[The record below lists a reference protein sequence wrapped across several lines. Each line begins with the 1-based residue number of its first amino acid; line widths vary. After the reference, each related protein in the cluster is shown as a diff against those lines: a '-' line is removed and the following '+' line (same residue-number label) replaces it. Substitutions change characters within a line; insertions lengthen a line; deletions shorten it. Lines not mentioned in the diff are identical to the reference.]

1 MSAILHST
9 TGGKW
14 GQSSFFCFFCD
25 SPEILN
31 CLSCLDTDQQC
42 GFRRGT
48 RLADNIRFSFSQFSV
63 GLQRKKKISLW
74 HRHPPNSRQSDTMW
88 EHYSAPTRPFRT
100 FQNKAVVSSNC
111 AQRPAPPSCCLHLCQ
126 PPTSL
131 TASSKVQLDLWPRSK
146 ELLRLLLFCPHPVST
161 LGRLDHM
168 WVKVV
173 WWDWRCLWSGGC
185 CPCCCAVF
193 TAWPHSFA
201 STPTATTVSLAELG
215 ESVWYL
221 KILYCSDTNPGPVP
235 PEPKWYQL
243 FLNVCNAKGT

>member
-1 MSAILHST
+1 
-9 TGGKW
+9 
-14 GQSSFFCFFCD
+14 
-25 SPEILN
+25 
-31 CLSCLDTDQQC
+31 
-42 GFRRGT
+42 
-48 RLADNIRFSFSQFSV
+48 
-63 GLQRKKKISLW
+63 
-74 HRHPPNSRQSDTMW
+74 MW

-131 TASSKVQLDLWPRSK
+131 TASSKVQLDLWPRLK
-146 ELLRLLLFCPHPVST
+146 ELFRLLLFCPHPVST

-221 KILYCSDTNPGPVP
+221 KILYCSNTNPGPVS

-243 FLNVCNAKGT
+243 FLNAWNACDCAPPSLCHQCQLNIYPTDCCSRHCSVMWHLDSRAQERWRRSQVCSEHNNMSCWSFRVSCVNPIPELLLPLIHIKTNETFGWKRK

>member
-1 MSAILHST
+1 
-9 TGGKW
+9 
-14 GQSSFFCFFCD
+14 
-25 SPEILN
+25 
-31 CLSCLDTDQQC
+31 
-42 GFRRGT
+42 
-48 RLADNIRFSFSQFSV
+48 
-63 GLQRKKKISLW
+63 
-74 HRHPPNSRQSDTMW
+74 MW

-131 TASSKVQLDLWPRSK
+131 TASSKVQLDLWPRLK

-168 WVKVV
+168 WVKVG

-221 KILYCSDTNPGPVP
+221 KNSVLLRYQSRASTAGTKMIPVIFKCMERLGYFGWTKSDITLRLCSAFALPSVLAEYISHRLLLSALLSHVTPGQQSTGKVEE
-235 PEPKWYQL
+235 EPSVQWTQ
-243 FLNVCNAKGT
+243 